1 MWKSLHKSNFQD
13 MAQDFSTSAIKELG
27 SHDSEALKDI
37 RLSLKKLNL
46 KYIIWGLHII
56 SILILQSVLLHAA
69 SVNMAA

>member
-37 RLSLKKLNL
+37 RLSLKKLNI
-46 KYIIWGLHII
+46 KYLISGLHII
-56 SILILQSVLLHAA
+56 SILILQNVLLHAA